1 MVKGCRNMN
10 MSVIL
15 RTDPHAV
22 RQDVYDAH
30 PDWIA
35 VTADGE
41 KRRHWANP
49 YTGAS

>member
-1 MVKGCRNMN
+1 MN